1 MRDSERDRNYIS
13 NYRQP
18 RCISNLMDISLE
30 HCEDLIWRLNLKEY
44 NKIAILSLDL
54 LSDEDLEILFTTH
67 IKEMYEYAFGSI
79 GYSEIQI
86 NEAFEGRKKQKS
98 TTVDLSGGVDNI
110 LIKLCTRI
118 CEFKSSIKLKQIM
131 ESADLQTNNL
141 FSYTDVRL
149 KAILYF
155 CSLSNE
161 MKTDVINNALISY
174 PGYLH
179 IKLK

>member
-98 TTVDLSGGVDNI
+98 TTVDLVV
-110 LIKLCTRI
+110 
-118 CEFKSSIKLKQIM
+118 
-131 ESADLQTNNL
+131 A
-141 FSYTDVRL
+141 
-149 KAILYF
+149 
-155 CSLSNE
+155 
-161 MKTDVINNALISY
+161 
-174 PGYLH
+174 
-179 IKLK
+179 